1 MQFSSCSAM
10 EQTQNPRVG
19 ETEADTRTDEPL
31 PENLNDEL
39 IGELLDDVGATLLQ
53 FHATFT
59 AKQTLD

>member
-1 MQFSSCSAM
+1 M

-19 ETEADTRTDEPL
+19 ETEAATRTAEPL